1 MLNLRALFAAML
13 LTLLSSQVMA
23 DAASHA
29 AAARQ
34 LLKLVNADQIA
45 GPWFGQVNQMFAQRF
60 AETQAPESKKAVLES
75 YQAKADATLN
85 KVVGWDKL
93 EPEMVKLYTKGFS
106 EAELNE
112 LIAFYKSPLGKEY
125 EARED
130 RGESPTSEQIA
141 AIRAI
146 LERYADVEEAI
157 GKAAVCERYA
167 SRLDFSLEHQAFL
180 EQMLEKVQ
188 DSRTATR
195 LLAWRNKV
203 LQADGHYGA
212 AVASRGPR
220 SRRTSRPR
228 ASSRPSAS
236 RRTPPR
242 PTPSSAP

>member
-60 AETQAPESKKAVLES
+60 IETQAPESKKAVLES

-112 LIAFYKSPLGKEY
+112 LIAFYKSPLGQKVLKQMP
-125 EARED
+125 ALFS
-130 RGESPTSEQIA
+130 ESMKMTQSKLEPVVPQINQ
-141 AIRAI
+141 
-146 LERYADVEEAI
+146 L
-157 GKAAVCERYA
+157 
-167 SRLDFSLEHQAFL
+167 L
-180 EQMLEKVQ
+180 EQMTKE
-188 DSRTATR
+188 
-195 LLAWRNKV
+195 LAPKK
-203 LQADGHYGA
+203 
-212 AVASRGPR
+212 P
-220 SRRTSRPR
+220 
-228 ASSRPSAS
+228 
-236 RRTPPR
+236 
-242 PTPSSAP
+242 

>member
-45 GPWFGQVNQMFAQRF
+45 GPWYGQVNQMFAQRF

-112 LIAFYKSPLGKEY
+112 LIAFYKSPLGQKVLKQMP
-125 EARED
+125 ALFS
-130 RGESPTSEQIA
+130 ESMKMTQSKLEPVVPQINQ
-141 AIRAI
+141 
-146 LERYADVEEAI
+146 L
-157 GKAAVCERYA
+157 
-167 SRLDFSLEHQAFL
+167 L
-180 EQMLEKVQ
+180 EQMTKE
-188 DSRTATR
+188 
-195 LLAWRNKV
+195 LAPKK
-203 LQADGHYGA
+203 
-212 AVASRGPR
+212 P
-220 SRRTSRPR
+220 
-228 ASSRPSAS
+228 
-236 RRTPPR
+236 
-242 PTPSSAP
+242 

>member
-60 AETQAPESKKAVLES
+60 IETQAPESKKAVLES

-112 LIAFYKSPLGKEY
+112 LIAFYKSPLG
-125 EARED
+125 
-130 RGESPTSEQIA
+130 Q
-141 AIRAI
+141 
-146 LERYADVEEAI
+146 
-157 GKAAVCERYA
+157 
-167 SRLDFSLEHQAFL
+167 
-180 EQMLEKVQ
+180 
-188 DSRTATR
+188 
-195 LLAWRNKV
+195 KV
-203 LQADGHYGA
+203 LKQMPALYL
-212 AVASRGPR
+212 R
-220 SRRTSRPR
+220 
-228 ASSRPSAS
+228 
-236 RRTPPR
+236 
-242 PTPSSAP
+242 

>member
-29 AAARQ
+29 AAAKQ

-106 EAELNE
+106 ETELNE
-112 LIAFYKSPLGKEY
+112 LIAFYKSPLGQKVLKQMP
-125 EARED
+125 ALFS
-130 RGESPTSEQIA
+130 ESMKMTQSKLEPVVPQINQ
-141 AIRAI
+141 
-146 LERYADVEEAI
+146 L
-157 GKAAVCERYA
+157 
-167 SRLDFSLEHQAFL
+167 L
-180 EQMLEKVQ
+180 EQMTKE
-188 DSRTATR
+188 
-195 LLAWRNKV
+195 LAPKK
-203 LQADGHYGA
+203 
-212 AVASRGPR
+212 P
-220 SRRTSRPR
+220 
-228 ASSRPSAS
+228 
-236 RRTPPR
+236 
-242 PTPSSAP
+242 

>member
-112 LIAFYKSPLGKEY
+112 LIAFYKSPLGQKVLKQMP
-125 EARED
+125 ALFS
-130 RGESPTSEQIA
+130 ESMKMTQSKLEPVVPQINQ
-141 AIRAI
+141 
-146 LERYADVEEAI
+146 L
-157 GKAAVCERYA
+157 
-167 SRLDFSLEHQAFL
+167 L
-180 EQMLEKVQ
+180 EQMTKE
-188 DSRTATR
+188 
-195 LLAWRNKV
+195 LAPKK
-203 LQADGHYGA
+203 
-212 AVASRGPR
+212 P
-220 SRRTSRPR
+220 
-228 ASSRPSAS
+228 
-236 RRTPPR
+236 
-242 PTPSSAP
+242 